1 MIFRYCDPLRFK
13 KVELVVV
20 WEYKMPDKQYFVVI
34 CIFLAGVCCISVAI
48 GCIPAAGYEGCACYT
63 VKNNTKE
70 YVNLLPLK
78 INSSS
83 PRFTVMDSK
92 SWYISYSPCGVFN
105 EFVGEN
111 NTGYKPCVKAS
122 VARWTNLSTH
132 RCESLG
138 NEEQAN
144 FESTT
149 VGDNDGNII
158 SNLTLVFTSSEHHS
172 AKISLVC
179 NDTLAENET
188 SFKYINTTNVPT
200 NTYYLALTSKCCC
213 PGKCGSPPALPPTT
227 SPTDNTPASSSS
239 GPLKTWEIIVIVAAS
254 VVLVLFIIAM
264 VYCCKRSRGYQPV

>member
-1 MIFRYCDPLRFK
+1 
-13 KVELVVV
+13 
-20 WEYKMPDKQYFVVI
+20 
-34 CIFLAGVCCISVAI
+34 
-48 GCIPAAGYEGCACYT
+48 

-78 INSSS
+78 TNSSS
-83 PRFTVMDSK
+83 PRFTVLDK
-92 SWYISYSPCGVFN
+92 DQWHISYSPCGVFS

-111 NTGYKPCVKAS
+111 NTGYVPCVKAS
-122 VARWTNLSTH
+122 VARWTNESTH

-138 NEEQAN
+138 NEEQAK

-149 VGDNDGNII
+149 VGDDEGYIV
-158 SNLTLVFTSSEHHS
+158 SNLTLVFTSSAAEHHS

-188 SFKYINTTNVPT
+188 SFKYINTANAPT

-213 PGKCGSPPALPPTT
+213 PGKCGSPPALPTT
-227 SPTDNTPASSSS
+227 ASPTASSSS

-264 VYCCKRSRGYQPV
+264 VYRCKQSRGYQPV